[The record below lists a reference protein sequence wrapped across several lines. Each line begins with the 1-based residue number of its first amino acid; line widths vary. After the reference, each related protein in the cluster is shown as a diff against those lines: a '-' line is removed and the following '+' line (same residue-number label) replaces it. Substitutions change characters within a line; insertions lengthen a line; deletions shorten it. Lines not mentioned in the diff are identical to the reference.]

1 LPADFEYDDSPRYS
15 PHSPGYVAPPVREP
29 HLSPIQYSP
38 GSRLREPGTPYA
50 RLVGN
55 LPEDYD
61 ALGSVLYNEETGED
75 YPFDADK
82 GHFVDPLTGLIV
94 IRKSY
99 FTPAGPE
106 YQVGDTVYLARPYA
120 AEEPVVPW
128 FITNID
134 GNNIVIGNNEDEEVK
149 VVNANEIT
157 YNYPSQVQ
165 HYSIPSIGQQVNQR
179 LMGISP
185 TYSPAPSPSPTI
197 NFQPNIIVATGE
209 HSNVSAPTPSQDT
222 PISNGPSTPVES
234 NTSSIDSSPSV
245 NFDEPMIRKT
255 PEKKDQSTSSMLS
268 GGSFI
273 VKKI

>member
-1 LPADFEYDDSPRYS
+1 
-15 PHSPGYVAPPVREP
+15 VR
-29 HLSPIQYSP
+29 LI
-38 GSRLREPGTPYA
+38 
-50 RLVGN
+50 GN

-99 FTPAGPE
+99 FTPSDPE
-106 YQVGDTVYLARPYA
+106 YKVGDAVYLARPYA
-120 AEEPVVPW
+120 PEEPVIPW
-128 FITNID
+128 FITSID
-134 GNNIVIGNNEDEEVK
+134 GNNIVIGNNEDEEVL

-165 HYSIPSIGQQVNQR
+165 HYSTPSIGQQVNQR
-179 LMGISP
+179 MMGLSP
-185 TYSPAPSPSPTI
+185 AYSPQASSPTI

-209 HSNVSAPTPSQDT
+209 HSNVTTPTPSQDT
-222 PISNGPSTPVES
+222 PSLNGTSTPVES

-255 PEKKDQSTSSMLS
+255 PEKKDKSDQSTSSMLS

>member
-1 LPADFEYDDSPRYS
+1 
-15 PHSPGYVAPPVREP
+15 
-29 HLSPIQYSP
+29 
-38 GSRLREPGTPYA
+38 
-50 RLVGN
+50 

-106 YQVGDTVYLARPYA
+106 YKVGDTVYLARPYA
-120 AEEPVVPW
+120 PEEPVVPW
-128 FITNID
+128 FITSID

-149 VVNANEIT
+149 VMNANEIT

-179 LMGISP
+179 LMGLSP
-185 TYSPAPSPSPTI
+185 AYSPAPVSSTPTI

-209 HSNVSAPTPSQDT
+209 HSNVSAPTPSPSPSQET
-222 PISNGPSTPVES
+222 MSYGASTPVES
-234 NTSSIDSSPSV
+234 SPETPSV

-255 PEKKDQSTSSMLS
+255 PEKKEQSTSSMLS